1 MTNADPH
8 PSSSGRNQWDALV
21 DVGAKLGEQLG
32 PARLL
37 AVIVLIL
44 IVGLIIGSAY
54 TIHLLNQQ
62 GNESREKIVRAYQDA
77 SKTTQEMMSTA
88 TNTLTNTYKTLGE
101 ISDKQI
107 ENLKKML
114 ELQSKLTA
122 ELEATKQ
129 DHDAQK
135 KQLEEER
142 KEFQV
147 LQSEHQKLR
156 SIHTP
161 TVATLGALGSL
172 VDEAPELLRA
182 EATKPAVKQILQ
194 NSDQLLIEVTT
205 PEAQY
210 PRLKILLAFADLSGF
225 VGDAAQQEKLARAAL
240 TLVARLHADGRAR
253 AGIAID
259 GALANVLLGNALQL
273 QKRFPDAIKATQEG
287 IRLYDDALGA
297 SPLARTAKLRE
308 RKAEAYIQLGH
319 IVHLFRDNRD
329 EAVRELRKALA
340 AVLGQAKEEDI
351 HDADGLQSLAWI
363 HTNIAN
369 VELEQVDL
377 EAAAREFQTAR
388 QRMQELGEAVHRRL
402 EWRERLARIYNG
414 SAQLLI
420 EKATFLVR
428 EREAGRTVSPE
439 QVSDGAQDLA
449 QALDYLAKAR
459 SITTEELARDED
471 NLIWQSVHA
480 WTLRNLGLMKLTRS
494 MLVADGAALDESLVA
509 LGEAEKIGEWMVK
522 AAQTNR
528 EWKVDLLWT
537 QICRNEAMGTSARQD
552 KNYGAMAQ
560 LFSKNVPLA
569 AEALAMDP
577 ADDWRRQRARNRASY
592 ADALSLQNRHAEA
605 REVYTEVNTM
615 ATEQADK
622 AERDGS
628 KRLWRQLADRAGTE
642 LARLP

>member
-1 MTNADPH
+1 MV
-8 PSSSGRNQWDALV
+8 DAI
-21 DVGAKLGEQLG
+21 ARLGEQLG

-37 AVIVLIL
+37 AVIILIL
-44 IVGLIIGSAY
+44 ILGLIGGAAY
-54 TIHLLNQQ
+54 TIHLFNQQ
-62 GNESREKIVRAYQDA
+62 GNESREKIIRAYQDA
-77 SKTTQEMMSTA
+77 SNTTQGMMATA
-88 TNTLTNTYKTLGE
+88 NTTLTNTYRTLGE

-122 ELEATKQ
+122 EVEATKR

-135 KQLEEER
+135 KQLEEKR
-142 KEFQV
+142 KDFQV
-147 LQSEHQKLR
+147 LQSQHQDLEN
-156 SIHTP
+156 IHAP

-172 VDEAPELLRA
+172 VDDAPELLRA

-194 NSDQLLIEVTT
+194 NSDQLLVEVTV

-225 VGDAAQQEKLARAAL
+225 VGDAGQQEKLARAAL
-240 TLVARLHADGRAR
+240 TLAARLHADGKAHS
-253 AGIAID
+253 GTAID
-259 GALANVLLGNALQL
+259 AALANVLLGNALQL
-273 QKRFPDAIKATQEG
+273 QKKFADAINATQAG

-340 AVLGQAKEEDI
+340 AVVGEAKEEDI

-363 HTNIAN
+363 HANIAN

-414 SAQLLI
+414 SAQQLI
-420 EKATFLVR
+420 EKATLLVR

-439 QVSDGAQDLA
+439 QASDGAQDLA
-449 QALDYLAKAR
+449 QALAYLAKAR

-471 NLIWQSVHA
+471 NLIWQGVHV

-494 MLVADGAALDESLVA
+494 MLMAAGTDLDESLVA
-509 LGEAEKIGEWMVK
+509 LREAEKIGERMVK

-537 QICRNEAMGTSARQD
+537 QICRNEAMGTLARRD
-552 KNYGAMAQ
+552 KNYALMAQ
-560 LFSKNVPLA
+560 LFSSNVPLV
-569 AEALAMDP
+569 AEALEMDP

-592 ADALSLQNRHAEA
+592 ADALALQNRHAEA
-605 REVYTEVNTM
+605 REVYTEVNTI
-615 ATEQADK
+615 AAEHAGK
-622 AERDGS
+622 AEQEGS
-628 KRLWRQLADRAGTE
+628 KRVWQQLADRAATALRG
-642 LARLP
+642 LP